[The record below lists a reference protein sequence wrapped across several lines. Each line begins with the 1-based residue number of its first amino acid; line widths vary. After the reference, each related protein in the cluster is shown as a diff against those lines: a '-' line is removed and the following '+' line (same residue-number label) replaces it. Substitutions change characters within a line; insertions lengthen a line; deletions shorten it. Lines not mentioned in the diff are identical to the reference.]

1 MLTCLTVR
9 PHRIMPPGKIPLWAT
24 SAGRFT
30 NGYTPPDYADR
41 RKKALER
48 CNSQIGWYEKHKKE
62 SSYLYRLFQ
71 VAAVGLSGITPV
83 LILWSGLP
91 EPVKALPAALG
102 AVAIATTGIF
112 HWRDNWSRFAY
123 TAEVLKS
130 ELLKFETRTSKAYR
144 IDLNEEETLD
154 NFVYRIEA
162 ALMEEVSDWQAQ
174 QSRATPSKR

>member
-1 MLTCLTVR
+1 M
-9 PHRIMPPGKIPLWAT
+9 A
-24 SAGRFT
+24 
-30 NGYTPPDYADR
+30 TPPADYADR
-41 RKKALER
+41 RQRALER
-48 CNSQIGWYEKHKKE
+48 CNSQIRWYEKHKRQ
-62 SSYLYRLFQ
+62 SSLLYKLFQ

-91 EPVKALPAALG
+91 EAVKGLPAALG
-102 AVAIATTGIF
+102 AAAIATTGIF
-112 HWRDNWSRFAY
+112 SWRDNWTRFAY

-130 ELLKFETRTSKAYR
+130 EMLKFETRTSEAYR

-162 ALMEEVSDWQAQ
+162 ALMEEVSDWRAQ